1 MSKQQALNKLLT
13 MSRDEARKLC
23 ILGRERRM
31 LLDCVENLRD
41 FKQNI
46 QYYAN
51 FCSCIERQLD
61 KHVQYHHGNPHFMCH
76 SDVKDIWNA
85 MQSMCSVVGYEI
97 YSPNG
102 AWFVRSIK

>member
-1 MSKQQALNKLLT
+1 
-13 MSRDEARKLC
+13 MSRDEARNFG

-41 FKQNI
+41 FKNNI

-61 KHVQYHHGNPHFMCH
+61 KTIQYHHGNPYFM
-76 SDVKDIWNA
+76 SKTDVFGLWNA
-85 MQSMCSVVGYEI
+85 MESMCEYIGYEM

-102 AWFVRSIK
+102 SWFVRSIK